1 LFGFYFLDEER
12 KRVQLKVKEVI
23 MNIAR
28 EETAYD
34 EVAINK
40 TAKKRNTETI
50 RLRAN
55 KKSLRESIKA
65 ITLE

>member
-1 LFGFYFLDEER
+1 MFGFYFLDEER

-23 MNIAR
+23 MNTAR
-28 EETAYD
+28 EETAND

-50 RLRAN
+50 LLRAN
-55 KKSLRESIKA
+55 KNNLRDSI
-65 ITLE
+65 